1 MKIQKNPPTIRG
13 TPSSWTTTNW
23 NPSPSPAIFGG
34 SWTMIAT
41 ALVEE
46 VRRML
51 REGGVSQRKI
61 AERLGVSRGT
71 VNAIAL
77 GRRRDRSADVRGC
90 EEGDFTPP
98 TGLPRRCPGCGGL
111 AQMPCLACY
120 IRAKKEAGRTARSN
134 LGRRPTRGSTAIAS
148 CG

>member
-1 MKIQKNPPTIRG
+1 
-13 TPSSWTTTNW
+13 
-23 NPSPSPAIFGG
+23 
-34 SWTMIAT
+34 MIAT

-51 REGGVSQRKI
+51 REGRISQRKI
-61 AERLGVSRGT
+61 ARRLGVSRGT
-71 VNAIAL
+71 VNAIAR
-77 GRRRDRSADVRGC
+77 GRRRDDSAGGRGR
-90 EEGDFTPP
+90 EEADFTPP

-120 IRAKKEAGRTARSN
+120 IRAKKEARQAATSNFCRRSI
-134 LGRRPTRGSTAIAS
+134 RGSTAIAS